1 METCIVSNLFQQED
15 KKHKKR
21 KLKLDMHDTQIFYD
35 SSDVSVFKYKVSCS
49 KISFDTYLWS
59 MV

>member
-49 KISFDTYLWS
+49 KISFDSYL
-59 MV
+59 